1 MDVSVVG
8 RGRIEEQAILEEL
21 GGPAKPVRISDRRWM
36 LAIAG
41 IAAIV
46 CMGFAGDLVSPAPA
60 DTTLIP
66 DRAAPAPSAPTAPS
80 ATASSPAEAIVVDL
94 SRPDGAVVDGLVP
107 VLVRT
112 VPDQRVHLS
121 VSVGAAVIG
130 WRDVKADADGNWAGT
145 VAVFA
150 PRVALPATVRAATSV
165 GILAVEGTH
174 PVVLGGGQPIVVWD
188 ASVTRGRTGSLT
200 VAYRASAPLT
210 FTEVD
215 AWVTGKGGARIGAAS
230 SASSVDEWR
239 PGSAGASGLGLGSVT
254 GAVPIS
260 QRDAGRLVLHLRW
273 HDASTGASGVVE
285 RVLRPTQQRPQGG
298 RSSRRL

>member
-1 MDVSVVG
+1 MDVGVVG

-21 GGPAKPVRISDRRWM
+21 GGPAKPVRGTDRRWL

-46 CMGFAGDLVSPAPA
+46 CMGFAGDLVSPTPA
-60 DTTLIP
+60 DPTLVP
-66 DRAAPAPSAPTAPS
+66 DRAAPTPSAPGT
-80 ATASSPAEAIVVDL
+80 TASSPAEAIVVAL

-112 VPDQRVHLS
+112 VPDHRVHLS

-130 WRDVKADADGNWAGT
+130 WRDVKVDADGRWAGT
-145 VAVFA
+145 VPVFT

-165 GILAVEGTH
+165 GSLAVESTH
-174 PVVLGGGQPIVVWD
+174 PVVLGGGQPIVVWE
-188 ASVTRGRTGSLT
+188 ASVTRGRTDALT

-210 FTEVD
+210 FTEIV
-215 AWVTGKGGARIGAAS
+215 AWVTGKGGDRIGAAS
-230 SASSVDEWR
+230 SASWVEEWR
-239 PGSAGASGLGLGSVT
+239 PGSAGASELGLGSLT

-260 QRDAGRLVLHLRW
+260 QRDAGKLVLHLRW